1 MKELKYEGLYDSI
14 RQLII
19 ESRSRIFRTINT
31 EIIQLYWEIGRLIV
45 EDEQN
50 GNPRANYGKQT
61 IKELSSFLT
70 YEFGRGYDES
80 NLKNMR
86 IFFRSFPIRDALRHE
101 LSWTHYRII
110 SRIPNIE
117 KRHRLMEHAI
127 EGNWNTR
134 TLQRNIDSDYLG
146 RILETKSIDNHTT
159 TNAFIKDPYIFE
171 FLGLP
176 IDTSQTETTIESA
189 IITHLQQFLME
200 LGKGFS
206 FVARQQHIV
215 TDSSDFFI
223 DLVFYNYFLKCF
235 VIIDLKTVK
244 LKHEHIG
251 QMDMYVRMYND
262 LKKNKGDNPTIG
274 IILCTEKDE
283 TVVKYSVLTENQRLF
298 ASRYRLYLPNENE
311 LKTLIES
318 DRQKFELDQV

>member
-1 MKELKYEGLYDSI
+1 MNEFQKNGLYDSI

-31 EIIQLYWEIGRLIV
+31 ELIQLNWEIGRQIV
-45 EDEQN
+45 EEEQN
-50 GNPRANYGKQT
+50 GNFRAQYGRQAL
-61 IKELSSFLT
+61 KELARILT
-70 YEFGRGYDES
+70 LEFGKGFDES

-86 IFFRSFPIRDALRHE
+86 IFYRSFPIRDALRHE

-110 SRIPNIE
+110 SRIPNAP
-117 KRHRLMEHAI
+117 KRHYLMTLAI

-146 RILETKSIDNHTT
+146 RMLESNSLEVNST
-159 TNAFIKDPYIFE
+159 TNPFIKDPYILE

-176 IDTSQTETTIESA
+176 SDISLTETNIESA
-189 IITHLQQFLME
+189 IISHLQQFLME
-200 LGKGFS
+200 LGKGFA

-215 TDSSDFFI
+215 TDSSDYFI
-223 DLVFYNYFLKCF
+223 DLVFYNFYLRCF
-235 VIIDLKTVK
+235 VLIDLKTVK

-262 LKKNKGDNPTIG
+262 LKKNESDNPTIG

-283 TVVKYSVLTENQRLF
+283 TIVKYSVLTENQRLF
-298 ASRYRLYLPNENE
+298 ASRYRLYMPDEEE
-311 LKTLIES
+311 LKSLIEA
-318 DRQKFELDQV
+318 DRQKFELDQE

>member
-1 MKELKYEGLYDSI
+1 M
-14 RQLII
+14 
-19 ESRSRIFRTINT
+19 
-31 EIIQLYWEIGRLIV
+31 EIPE
-45 EDEQN
+45 
-50 GNPRANYGKQT
+50 PT
-61 IKELSSFLT
+61 SFLT
-70 YEFGRGYDES
+70 YEFGRGFDES
-80 NLKNMR
+80 NLKNIR
-86 IFFRSFPIRDALRHE
+86 IFYRSFPIRDALRHE

-110 SRIPNIE
+110 SRIPTIE

-146 RILETKSIDNHTT
+146 RMLETKSVKDHTT

-176 IDTSQTETTIESA
+176 NDTTQTETSIESA

-215 TDSSDFFI
+215 TDSSDYFI

-235 VIIDLKTVK
+235 VLIDLKTVK

-262 LKKNKGDNPTIG
+262 LKKNQDDNPTIG

-283 TVVKYSVLTENQRLF
+283 TVVKYSVLTESQHLF
-298 ASRYRLYLPNENE
+298 ASRYRLYLPNEDE
-311 LKTLIES
+311 LKALIEN
-318 DRQKFELDQV
+318 DRQKFELDNG